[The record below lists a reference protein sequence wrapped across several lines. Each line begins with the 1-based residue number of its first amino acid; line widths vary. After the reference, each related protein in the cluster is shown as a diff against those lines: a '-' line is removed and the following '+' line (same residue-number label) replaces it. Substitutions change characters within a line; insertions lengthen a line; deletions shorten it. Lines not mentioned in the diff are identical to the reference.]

1 MAAHVF
7 VGNVP
12 WKWKEDDLRAVM
24 AEAGAIVAA
33 RVVVEPRS
41 RRALGYAFVEYA
53 STDEAAAAVRTLHGR
68 EADGRVLRVVFAKS
82 RPRQAAPRGTT
93 KAEAAARVRARMAV
107 HAYLVDAPRDHPA
120 GACGGPQLSLAKT
133 AAVVDRALRVYR
145 GPLDVFDE

>member
-12 WKWKEDDLRAVM
+12 WKWREEELRATM
-24 AEAGAIVAA
+24 AEAGTIVAA
-33 RVVVEPRS
+33 RVVVETRS

-68 EADGRVLRVVFAKS
+68 EVDGRVLRVVFAKS

-107 HAYLVDAPRDHPA
+107 HAYLVDMPCDHPMGA
-120 GACGGPQLSLAKT
+120 GGAQRFSPTKA